1 MAQQTT
7 NILFMNMMSS
17 HNLREENFIVPDIYD
32 LDHKIC
38 LIQDIKHTLKKIR
51 NNFNSSRPEFKSI
64 PGRYIVKNAISILWT
79 HWEETFKLSNNDGL
93 PMHKSLHVVKY
104 KRTSRNFFRRWSD
117 NLVIGLVSW
126 KISTRIAVFSRTSIV
141 EVNFAGFSI
150 VLW

>member
-1 MAQQTT
+1 
-7 NILFMNMMSS
+7 MNMMSS

-93 PMHKSLHVVKY
+93 PMHKSLSEEHTVLTPVSKM
-104 KRTSRNFFRRWSD
+104 RNKLASD
-117 NLVIGLVSW
+117 
-126 KISTRIAVFSRTSIV
+126 
-141 EVNFAGFSI
+141 
-150 VLW
+150 VLIRKCCT